1 MSLTHKHDCTQAF
14 QHQYFP
20 PFTQHCSNPFFRKY
34 FLWLLLEM
42 HWIAMADGAP
52 GNLVR
57 LSLLFSVCF
66 SVIISKYKHQIQIFF
81 FLDGK
86 WVMMSLYYD
95 DNPTVRVTL
104 IYLLRILNISFTLLV
119 TNLKTELGKQII
131 KKHSFWSKKVG
142 WHDYYC
148 PSCRPQ
154 RTLTF
159 WVGKLDFF
167 GWFLTQSNV
176 KWPN

>member
-1 MSLTHKHDCTQAF
+1 MS
-14 QHQYFP
+14 
-20 PFTQHCSNPFFRKY
+20 
-34 FLWLLLEM
+34 
-42 HWIAMADGAP
+42 
-52 GNLVR
+52 

-131 KKHSFWSKKVG
+131 KNHSFWSKKVG

-148 PSCRPQ
+148 PNCRPQ
-154 RTLTF
+154 QTLTF
-159 WVGKLDFF
+159 WVNETFLGTYQPNSISIDLTKTKPRLFYKLNILISLLKTIQKFQIYSK
-167 GWFLTQSNV
+167 T
-176 KWPN
+176 